1 MDPSEGYKEARK
13 LLEKE
18 YGDPFKVSM
27 AYVNKVLK
35 WSPIQTEDAPALKR
49 FSLFLVKCKN
59 AMMSVSHMNELNHP
73 TNMQTIAKNLPS
85 HLQAR
90 WRDRAVKLK
99 EKGEIASF
107 KDLADFVVSAAES
120 ANDPVFGVQALSNS
134 QERRRDSTKRDSKK
148 KPPPAN
154 QTSNSFA
161 TSITNPSGS
170 DAVENVCGD
179 NPGIK
184 VNLCPFCNKTHD
196 LDDCAEFLKK
206 TMDERKSFLYE
217 KNLCFAC
224 YETDHVSKGCVKRRT
239 CKKCKKRHPTALHI
253 DGFTMS
259 RERAVVTNP
268 RLRKSSLWWLAMG
281 VLMSLKLYAT
291 QRTAERP

>member
-1 MDPSEGYKEARK
+1 
-13 LLEKE
+13 
-18 YGDPFKVSM
+18 
-27 AYVNKVLK
+27 
-35 WSPIQTEDAPALKR
+35 
-49 FSLFLVKCKN
+49 
-59 AMMSVSHMNELNHP
+59 MNELNHP
-73 TNMQTIAKNLPS
+73 TNMQTIAKKLPS

-99 EKGEIASF
+99 ERGDVASF

-148 KPPPAN
+148 RPPPTN
-154 QTSNSFA
+154 QTGNSFV
-161 TSITNPSGS
+161 TGINTPPGS
-170 DAVENVCGD
+170 EAVENMCRD
-179 NPGIK
+179 NPGTK

-217 KNLCFAC
+217 RKLCFAC
-224 YETDHVSKGCVKRRT
+224 YETNHVSKGWVKRCT

-253 DGFTMS
+253 DGFTTT
-259 RERAVVTNP
+259 RESAGNKPQAKEVQSIVVSNGRIDVSKTVCGATDRRENV
-268 RLRKSSLWWLAMG
+268 
-281 VLMSLKLYAT
+281 VLNAILPVKVKHKDSN
-291 QRTAERP
+291 